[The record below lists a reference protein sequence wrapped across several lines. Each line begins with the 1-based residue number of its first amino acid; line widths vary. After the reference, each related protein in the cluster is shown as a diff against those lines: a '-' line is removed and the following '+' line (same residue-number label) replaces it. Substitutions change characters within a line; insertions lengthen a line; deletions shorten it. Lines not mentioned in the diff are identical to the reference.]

1 METNIRNTYETKI
14 TNMKTEYDQH
24 ITSIIN
30 RGDPEADAKINNL
43 VQELERLNGLLSRYQ
58 RENED
63 LKRKIRELESFI
75 DRQEKEATETINQ
88 QNQNIRNLEA
98 INADLQRQLFDLQE
112 RLKRSGES
120 EQQLITI
127 RRDYDKIYT
136 DYNNQEALI
145 RQLQSRIY
153 ELENQLNSKDRQVSE
168 HTIRVQTLHDENEL
182 IKRNS
187 ENAGK
192 SIDALR
198 RENDELKRRL
208 NSLADLER

>member
-1 METNIRNTYETKI
+1 
-14 TNMKTEYDQH
+14 MKTEYDQH
-24 ITSIIN
+24 ITNIIN

-43 VQELERLNGLLSRYQ
+43 VQELERLNDLLTRYQ

-63 LKRKIRELESFI
+63 LKRQI
-75 DRQEKEATETINQ
+75 
-88 QNQNIRNLEA
+88 
-98 INADLQRQLFDLQE
+98 FDLQE

-198 RENDELKRRL
+198 RENDTLRREIDDLKRRL
-208 NSLADLER
+208 LSVSDLEK